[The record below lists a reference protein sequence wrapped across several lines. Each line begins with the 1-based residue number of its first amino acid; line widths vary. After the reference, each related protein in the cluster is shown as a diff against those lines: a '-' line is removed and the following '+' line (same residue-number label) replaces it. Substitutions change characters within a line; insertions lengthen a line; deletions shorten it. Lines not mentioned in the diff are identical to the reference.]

1 MPKND
6 KDSDDIQAHIFAGP
20 SWDEEE
26 LPRELDDEPVAD
38 EADDDDVEAH
48 ASGGFN

>member
-1 MPKND
+1 MPEND
-6 KDSDDIQAHIFAGP
+6 KHSDDTQAHTFAGP

-26 LPRELDDEPVAD
+26 APRELDDEPLAD
-38 EADDDDVEAH
+38 EADDDVEAH